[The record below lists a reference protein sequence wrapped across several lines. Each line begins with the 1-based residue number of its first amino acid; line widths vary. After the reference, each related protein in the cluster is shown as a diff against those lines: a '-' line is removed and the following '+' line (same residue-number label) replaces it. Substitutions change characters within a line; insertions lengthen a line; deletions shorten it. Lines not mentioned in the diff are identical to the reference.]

1 MQLVLRHVLAI
12 LLLPVLSQALSLGQS
27 SNALSHS
34 APVVQSPL
42 SQNPLWIDLSGP
54 WQITFEDRPE
64 FTQPAYD
71 DHAWQSFTLPGR
83 LKAIRSSVRVVG
95 WLRRHVE
102 LAPGTDCTHLA
113 LTLGVL
119 TQSRYEVWFNGQ
131 RLPSSESLDPGA
143 ARIPRPIT
151 HLIPPCTT
159 PYPRFLV
166 IAIHFGSMDMNPDWR
181 LPDQGPYLLTD
192 RVNAPVDVGARALAA
207 QRDRL
212 APTQIF
218 AIAIFLMLAA
228 LCMVAWSTD
237 RARTELFWFALVA
250 AARITYSAFDLA
262 GLYPSASALPARV
275 QFIGEFIVLP
285 IFGEVA
291 FSALGIRHTRW
302 LRVANWLVVLPMVTS
317 TLGWPSFKSA
327 VVSCTLSGI
336 FVSGV
341 IVFNWWQQ
349 RRSRLSIED
358 HLLRFILLL
367 PGLQIAIY
375 WIAYMNG
382 IVLYTFG
389 DIGWIS
395 LPIFRFDASWFVV
408 ALAIFVIL
416 MRRTLADRRT
426 QQRMAQELEAAR
438 QVQNLLVSGG
448 QTAAENLEISTAYL
462 PAEEVGGDFY
472 YVLDGHVVVLG
483 DVSGKGLKAAMLV
496 SLLIGVLRD
505 TTQRR
510 PAAVLDAL
518 NRAIAGQVDGG
529 FVTCVCVRFETNGTV
544 TFANAGH
551 LPPYLDGTEINLDAN
566 FPLGVTREVQYGET
580 SVSASAQSLVTLVSD
595 GVIEAMNA
603 RRELFGFDRTRE
615 ISKNSAGEIVE
626 AARAWGQSD
635 DITVVTVRRKY

>member
-1 MQLVLRHVLAI
+1 MQANKRLAQSALLFLMVLTAVHSLAEV
-12 LLLPVLSQALSLGQS
+12 PKVV
-27 SNALSHS
+27 
-34 APVVQSPL
+34 APQ
-42 SQNPLWIDLSGP
+42 QNPLWVDLSGP
-54 WQITFEDRPE
+54 WQIIFEDRPE
-64 FTQPAYD
+64 FAQPAYD
-71 DHAWQSFTLPGR
+71 DHAWQSITLPGR
-83 LKAIRSSVRVVG
+83 LHAIRSSVRVLG
-95 WLRRHVE
+95 WMRRHVE

-119 TQSRYEVWFNGQ
+119 TQSHYEVWFNGQ
-131 RLPSSESLDPGA
+131 RLLSSESLDPA
-143 ARIPRPIT
+143 DARIPRPIT

-159 PYPRFLV
+159 PYPRSLL
-166 IAIHFGSMDMNPDWR
+166 IALRFASLDMNPDWR

-192 RVNAPVDVGARALAA
+192 QVNAPVDVGGRALAA

-237 RARTELFWFALVA
+237 RARTELLWFALVA
-250 AARITYSAFDLA
+250 AARITYSVFDLA
-262 GLYPSASALPARV
+262 GLYPSASSLPARLN
-275 QFIGEFIVLP
+275 FITEFIALP

-302 LRVANWLVVLPMVTS
+302 LRVANWLVVTPMVSS
-317 TLGWPSFKSA
+317 TLGWSSFNSA
-327 VVSCTLSGI
+327 VASCTLSGTFI
-336 FVSGV
+336 TGV

-349 RRSRLSIED
+349 RGSRLSVED

-375 WIAYMNG
+375 WIAYRNG
-382 IVLYTFG
+382 LVLYTFG

-426 QQRMAQELEAAR
+426 QQRLAQELEAAR

-448 QTAAENLEISTAYL
+448 RSAAEDLEISTAYL
-462 PAEEVGGDFY
+462 PDQEVGGDFY
-472 YVLDGHVVVLG
+472 YVLDGRVVVLG

-529 FVTCVCVRFETNGTV
+529 FVTCVCARFETDGNA

-551 LPPYLDGTEINLDAN
+551 LPPYLDGTEINLHAH
-566 FPLGVTREVQYGET
+566 FPLGVIREIQYSET
-580 SVSASAQSLVTLVSD
+580 TVRISPESVVTLVSD
-595 GVIEAMNA
+595 GVVEAMNA

-615 ISKNSAGEIVE
+615 ISTCDAGKIVE

>member
-12 LLLPVLSQALSLGQS
+12 LLLPVLSQALLLGQS
-27 SNALSHS
+27 SNALSYS
-34 APVVQSPL
+34 APVVQSSL

-54 WQITFEDRPE
+54 WQIIFEDRSE
-64 FTQPAYD
+64 FAQPAYD

-83 LKAIRSSVRVVG
+83 LYAIRSSVRVRG
-95 WLRRHVE
+95 WMRRHVV

-113 LTLGVL
+113 LTLGVI
-119 TQSRYEVWFNGQ
+119 TQSRYEVWFDGQ
-131 RLPSSESLDPGA
+131 RLPSSESLDPADG
-143 ARIPRPIT
+143 RIPRPIT

-159 PYPRFLV
+159 PYPRSLL
-166 IAIHFGSMDMNPDWR
+166 IALHFASLDMNPDWR

-192 RVNAPVDVGARALAA
+192 RVNAPVDVGGRALAA

-237 RARTELFWFALVA
+237 RARTELLWFALVA

-275 QFIGEFIVLP
+275 NFIGEFIVLP

-291 FSALGIRHTRW
+291 FCALGIRHKRW

-317 TLGWPSFKSA
+317 TLGWNPFNSA
-327 VVSCTLSGI
+327 VVSCTLSGTFI
-336 FVSGV
+336 TGV

-349 RRSRLSIED
+349 RHSRLSVED

-367 PGLQIAIY
+367 PCLQIAIY

-389 DIGWIS
+389 DVGWIS

-448 QTAAENLEISTAYL
+448 QTAAENLEISTSYL
-462 PAEEVGGDFY
+462 PAQEVGGDFY
-472 YVLDGHVVVLG
+472 YVLDGRVVVLG

-505 TTQRR
+505 TIQRR

-529 FVTCVCVRFETNGTV
+529 FVTCVCARFEIDGTA

-551 LPPYLDGTEINLDAN
+551 LPPYLDGTEINLDPH
-566 FPLGVTREVQYGET
+566 FPLGVMREIEYTESTVRISPR
-580 SVSASAQSLVTLVSD
+580 SVVTLVSD
-595 GVIEAMNA
+595 GVVEATNT
-603 RRELFGFDRTRE
+603 RRQLFGFDRTRE
-615 ISKNSAGEIVE
+615 ISRSSACRIVE

>member
-1 MQLVLRHVLAI
+1 
-12 LLLPVLSQALSLGQS
+12 
-27 SNALSHS
+27 
-34 APVVQSPL
+34 
-42 SQNPLWIDLSGP
+42 
-54 WQITFEDRPE
+54 
-64 FTQPAYD
+64 
-71 DHAWQSFTLPGR
+71 
-83 LKAIRSSVRVVG
+83 
-95 WLRRHVE
+95 
-102 LAPGTDCTHLA
+102 
-113 LTLGVL
+113 
-119 TQSRYEVWFNGQ
+119 
-131 RLPSSESLDPGA
+131 
-143 ARIPRPIT
+143 
-151 HLIPPCTT
+151 
-159 PYPRFLV
+159 
-166 IAIHFGSMDMNPDWR
+166 
-181 LPDQGPYLLTD
+181 
-192 RVNAPVDVGARALAA
+192 
-207 QRDRL
+207 
-212 APTQIF
+212 
-218 AIAIFLMLAA
+218 
-228 LCMVAWSTD
+228 
-237 RARTELFWFALVA
+237 
-250 AARITYSAFDLA
+250 
-262 GLYPSASALPARV
+262 
-275 QFIGEFIVLP
+275 
-285 IFGEVA
+285 
-291 FSALGIRHTRW
+291 
-302 LRVANWLVVLPMVTS
+302 
-317 TLGWPSFKSA
+317 
-327 VVSCTLSGI
+327 VSCTLSGI
-336 FVSGV
+336 FVTGV

-349 RRSRLSIED
+349 RRSRLSVED

-462 PAEEVGGDFY
+462 PAQEVGGDFY
-472 YVLDGHVVVLG
+472 YVLDGRVVVLG

-529 FVTCVCVRFETNGTV
+529 FVTCVCARFETDGDA

-551 LPPYLDGTEINLDAN
+551 LPPYLDGTEINLDAH
-566 FPLGVTREVQYGET
+566 FPLGVIREIQYTET
-580 SVSASAQSLVTLVSD
+580 TVRISPGSVVTLVSD
-595 GVIEAMNA
+595 GVVEAMNA

-615 ISKNSAGEIVE
+615 ISTTNAVKIVE
-626 AARAWGQSD
+626 AASAWGQSD